1 MGNDF
6 SGNFFADFDYFSKL
20 NIYFSKE
27 PVYGPWGG
35 GAKFVYS
42 FSNKLIS
49 LGHNVL
55 YNLCDKI
62 DLIICFDPRINA
74 KGVGYFDLI
83 EYRKNNS
90 NVKIIQRIGDLGTHS
105 KPELTNL
112 IKKTICLS
120 DFIIFPSKWAKN
132 FIDYKNQNYSIIKNR
147 SSNIFYEYRNS
158 SLVPKKNYNIVAHH
172 WSDNPKKGF
181 KLYNELDSWC
191 NKNNNYKFLYIG
203 RFPNEIRFSNFI
215 PPIANENLAV
225 ALSKNDLYVS
235 ASEEEAGANHV
246 LEALAIGLPVLYHKN
261 GGSIVEYC
269 DKFGIEYNGTIDDL
283 IGKIELITSNFT
295 FYKNKALCYFE
306 NIDDT
311 ISEYVNIIEHIL
323 QNDRI

>member
-1 MGNDF
+1 M
-6 SGNFFADFDYFSKL
+6 

-27 PVYGPWGG
+27 SVYGPWGG
-35 GAKFVYS
+35 AAKFIYS
-42 FSNKLIS
+42 FSNKLTS

-62 DLIICFDPRINA
+62 DIIICFDPRINA

-112 IKKTICLS
+112 VKKSVYLS
-120 DFIIFPSKWAKN
+120 DFVIFPSNWAKD
-132 FIDYKNQNYSIIKNR
+132 FIDYNNQNYSIIRNR
-147 SSNIFYEYRNS
+147 SSNIFYKFRNS
-158 SLVPKKNYNIVAHH
+158 SLIYKKNLYNIVTHH

-191 NKNNNYKFLYIG
+191 NKNNNYKFSYIG
-203 RFPNEIRFSNFI
+203 RVPNTIKFSNYI
-215 PPIANENLAV
+215 SPIANENLAA

-261 GGSIVEYC
+261 GGSIIEYC
-269 DKFGIEYNGTIDDL
+269 DKFGVEHDGTIDDL
-283 IGKIELITSNFT
+283 IKKIELITFNFA
-295 FYKNKALCYFE
+295 FYKNKALCYSE
-306 NIDDT
+306 SIDDT
-311 ISEYVNIIEHIL
+311 INEYINIIEYIM
-323 QNDRI
+323 QNARN